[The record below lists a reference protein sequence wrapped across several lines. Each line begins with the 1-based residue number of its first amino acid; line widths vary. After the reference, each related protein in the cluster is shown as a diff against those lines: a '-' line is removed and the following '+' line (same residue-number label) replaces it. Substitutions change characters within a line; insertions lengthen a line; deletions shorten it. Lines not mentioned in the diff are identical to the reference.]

1 MAMYCDNICTIERT
15 VTWDQGLMQYL
26 HDLIVNKLFPCCRL
40 LESLAH
46 HAKPHLVVFP
56 HSVHTFPEH
65 ILFYNRPNFSKDEI
79 CPTHVDNFFQH
90 IQREEKDIHFY

>member
-15 VTWDQGLMQYL
+15 VTCDQDLMQYL
-26 HDLIVNKLFPCCRL
+26 HDLTVNKLFPCCRL
-40 LESLAH
+40 LELLAH

-65 ILFYNRPNFSKDEI
+65 ILFSNRSNVAKDELSLGFNDM
-79 CPTHVDNFFQH
+79 CKQH
-90 IQREEKDIHFY
+90 T